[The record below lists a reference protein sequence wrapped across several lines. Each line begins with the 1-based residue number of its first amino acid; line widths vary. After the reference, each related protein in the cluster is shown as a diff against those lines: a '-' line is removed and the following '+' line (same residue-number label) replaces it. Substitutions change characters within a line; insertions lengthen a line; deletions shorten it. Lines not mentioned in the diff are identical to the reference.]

1 MSAAARPPIENP
13 QTAIAAVKML
23 LGTRSVPRLAMQG
36 TSMLPLLREPMV
48 LELEPVVASPA
59 RGDILV
65 FEDEG
70 KLVAHRVTKVA
81 NGIVETCG
89 DARPWSPEYPAFAT
103 FVGKVKSVLASDA
116 PEARRV
122 DTGIFHLR
130 GALYA
135 RTRALRALPFRATAQ
150 VRRVANAIPWR
161 RKRPYLALIDLMA
174 ATVRNDPIAFRVA
187 LDGADMPALAATAR
201 RHGCTAMLL
210 EALRAFQ
217 PEGFAAAY
225 LRQSLQRGGR
235 SAVLLSLVAKS
246 SVAAVVTA
254 LGKSGVP
261 FALLKGAARL
271 YGNEAGATL
280 HASGD
285 FDVLVPPDRLEGAIA
300 ALREEGYG
308 ERQYAAKRQRYLEHH
323 HHAAPLFPP
332 GLGFAVELHT
342 ALARPGTLSTALD
355 WEALR
360 HRMVPVDGPAGTV
373 LCLDREGTAL
383 HLGVHAIGL
392 HRLRDSV
399 LLAQLLG
406 VMTPQERAGL
416 HAAVAQERIDQ
427 LRLGASFAFASRL
440 AGVPWP
446 SNVAVDR
453 YLDWVGRRE
462 DVPLYFAQRS
472 QLAEGWY
479 AADRRFTRLGWQV
492 LDPRSGLDEEPRARS
507 WWRISGRVLAG
518 ACALGYARSMRA
530 RP

>member
-48 LELEPVVASPA
+48 LELEPIVAPPA

-65 FEDEG
+65 FEDER

-81 NGIVETCG
+81 DGMVETCG
-89 DARPWSPEYPAFAT
+89 DARPWSPEYPASAS

-116 PEARRV
+116 PDARRV
-122 DTGIFHLR
+122 DTRAFRAR

-135 RTRALRALPFRATAQ
+135 RTRALRALPFRAAA
-150 VRRVANAIPWR
+150 RLGRAANAIPWR
-161 RKRPYLALIDLMA
+161 RKRPYLALVDLMS
-174 ATVRNDPIAFRVA
+174 ATVRTDPIAFCAA
-187 LDGADMPALAATAR
+187 LDRADMPTLAATAR
-201 RHGCTAMLL
+201 RHGCTATLL
-210 EALRAFQ
+210 EALRSFEPA
-217 PEGFAAAY
+217 GSAAAY

-246 SVAAVVTA
+246 SVAAVAAA
-254 LGKSGVP
+254 LAKRGVP

-271 YGNEAGATL
+271 YSNESGATL

-285 FDVLVPPDRLEGAIA
+285 FDVLVPPDRLESAIA
-300 ALREEGYG
+300 ALRQEGYS
-308 ERQYAAKRQRYLEHH
+308 ERHDAAKRQRYLEHH

-360 HRMVPVDGPAGTV
+360 DRMVQMDGPAGPV
-373 LCLDREGTAL
+373 FCLNREGAAL

-399 LLAQLLG
+399 LLAQLLAL
-406 VMTPQERAGL
+406 MTPQERA
-416 HAAVAQERIDQ
+416 AVQAVIARERTDPI
-427 LRLGASFAFASRL
+427 RLAASFAFASQL
-440 AGVPWP
+440 AGVAWP
-446 SNVAVDR
+446 SNLAVER

-472 QLAEGWY
+472 QLAEAWY
-479 AADRRFTRLGWQV
+479 AADRRFTRFGWQV
-492 LDPRSGLDEEPRARS
+492 LDPRSGLDEEPQARS
-507 WWRISGRVLAG
+507 WWRISGRVLAS
-518 ACALGYARSMRA
+518 ACALGYARSMRG